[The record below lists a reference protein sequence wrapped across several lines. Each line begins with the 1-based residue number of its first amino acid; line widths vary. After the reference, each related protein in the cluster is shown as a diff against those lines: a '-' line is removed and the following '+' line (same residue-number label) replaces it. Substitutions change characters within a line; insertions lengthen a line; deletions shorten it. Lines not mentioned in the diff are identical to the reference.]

1 VVDYVVCCGE
11 FFVTGVYVV
20 FKQSLVS
27 SSPASPA
34 TTAASSSSA
43 SHLFAILWMLE
54 VFSGSGGRVKRGEE
68 PLFCGRDLSG
78 QFLNAQ
84 IKPWALKPNKVY
96 FLFLG
101 KIISKNIYD
110 L

>member
-1 VVDYVVCCGE
+1 MSSVVVNFLLQVSMWCLS
-11 FFVTGVYVV
+11 
-20 FKQSLVS
+20 SLWFL
-27 SSPASPA
+27 PPP
-34 TTAASSSSA
+34 
-43 SHLFAILWMLE
+43 LPPPPPPLLLLPLPIFFAILWMLE

-68 PLFCGRDLSG
+68 PLFCERDLSG

-84 IKPWALKPNKVY
+84 VKPWALKPNKVY